1 MSAGEGYAR
10 HFMDMLLPEAER
22 TGENLRRVTAW
33 LEEHA
38 EADGFITERSE
49 TCYGRLLWDVRVR
62 SAAHGALRRAAV
74 MTRHLFF
81 TGEKGVGK
89 STLVELLLRRA
100 RGRVGGFR
108 TKRVESLREGEATVH
123 LLRADTGEQPCE
135 GNLLFSCAAPQPDM
149 ERRFEVLGRAALRG
163 SAGCELVLMDE
174 LGPHEAGATDFPAR
188 GSGGAGRAGARPGVL
203 QRAELDFLEGIAG
216 REDVLVREVT
226 RENRD
231 GLAETLSALPEMAG
245 GELMGAALRALSG
258 G

>member
-1 MSAGEGYAR
+1 
-10 HFMDMLLPEAER
+10 
-22 TGENLRRVTAW
+22 
-33 LEEHA
+33 
-38 EADGFITERSE
+38 
-49 TCYGRLLWDVRVR
+49 
-62 SAAHGALRRAAV
+62 

-89 STLVELLLRRA
+89 STLVELLLRRV

-108 TKRVESLREGEATVH
+108 TRRVESVREGEATVH
-123 LLRADTGEQPCE
+123 LLRADLGERPCE

-174 LGPHEAGATDFPAR
+174 LGPHEAGATDFRRAVLEALDGPA
-188 GSGGAGRAGARPGVL
+188 PVLGVL